1 MTTNN
6 LAKRLKE
13 LRLLRGMS
21 QEYLAEESR
30 VSLRTIQRI
39 ENEES
44 TPMGE
49 TIKRIAV
56 ALDIELSEFV
66 GITSLEETNNLKG
79 TIIFLK
85 KQLSKTTKKS
95 EIKTFKS
102 FISVLKNLKE
112 KDLNTTQL
120 KQIENYITYLELE
133 KIPSFSNEIYK
144 LKLKKFKTYLNKK
157 LRFIPTN
164 YYTGLA
170 LIFVVPFIFAFSLQT
185 KIENEIRMI
194 VISVSVLLV
203 IAAFVMDLKMKKQ
216 GRSLNF

>member
-120 KQIENYITYLELE
+120 
-133 KIPSFSNEIYK
+133 
-144 LKLKKFKTYLNKK
+144 
-157 LRFIPTN
+157 
-164 YYTGLA
+164 
-170 LIFVVPFIFAFSLQT
+170 
-185 KIENEIRMI
+185 
-194 VISVSVLLV
+194 
-203 IAAFVMDLKMKKQ
+203 
-216 GRSLNF
+216 

>member
-1 MTTNN
+1 
-6 LAKRLKE
+6 
-13 LRLLRGMS
+13 
-21 QEYLAEESR
+21 
-30 VSLRTIQRI
+30 
-39 ENEES
+39 
-44 TPMGE
+44 MGE